1 MSAPWWHHSHN
12 EDAPPGLLIGGSALL
27 HLRVTAEL
35 LNVLNLKGSD
45 YPIDKGAG
53 CHNVTIS
60 SGVGDD

>member
-1 MSAPWWHHSHN
+1 
-12 EDAPPGLLIGGSALL
+12 LLIGGSALL